1 MATATAQNCVI
12 QPYATYSEKKIME
25 LEPLAKIGMQLIFF
39 NTPTAT
45 LFQILN
51 KING

>member
-1 MATATAQNCVI
+1 M
-12 QPYATYSEKKIME
+12 YSLEKLCLII
-25 LEPLAKIGMQLIFF
+25 EPLAKIGMQLIFF